1 MNQREIVLK
10 FVKTVPATEV
20 KVELTNIHIEE
31 LSRIPNIGENFHYVS
46 GLKYDF
52 LTAGK
57 VVKIETILY
66 NSRHREVIEITID
79 ISK

>member
-10 FVKTVPATEV
+10 FIKTVPS
-20 KVELTNIHIEE
+20 KKELANIHLEE
-31 LSRIPNIGENFHYVS
+31 LSRIPNIGENIHYVS
-46 GLKYDF
+46 GFKYDF
-52 LTAGK
+52 LTKGK

-66 NSRHREVIEITID
+66 PRLEVIEITID

>member
-1 MNQREIVLK
+1 MNQREVVLR
-10 FVKTVPATEV
+10 FIKTTPVTEV
-20 KVELTNIHIEE
+20 KVELVNIHLEE
-31 LSRIPNIGENFHYVS
+31 LSRIPNIGEKIHYVS

-52 LTAGK
+52 LTEGK

-66 NSRHREVIEITID
+66 PTRHREVIEITID

>member
-10 FVKTVPATEV
+10 FIKTVPS
-20 KVELTNIHIEE
+20 KKELANIHLEE
-31 LSRIPNIGENFHYVS
+31 LSRIPNIGENIHYDVS
-46 GLKYDF
+46 GFKYDF
-52 LTAGK
+52 PTKGK

-66 NSRHREVIEITID
+66 PRLEVIEITID